1 MTLIHPTALVE
12 RGAELD
18 SDVRVGPY
26 TVIGPEVR
34 LGAGAAVGSHVVL
47 AGRTELGPGCQVHPF
62 AAIGTPPQDMKY
74 DGEPSRLVIGAGTVL
89 REHVT
94 VNPGTRG
101 GGMETRIGDG
111 VLLMVGVHVAHDC
124 RVGDRAILANQATLG
139 GHVEIGAEAF
149 LGGLVAVH
157 QFARIGRGAMIG
169 GMSGVETDIIPY
181 GLAMGN
187 RARLN
192 GLNVVGLKRREVPR
206 AEIQTLRGAYQ
217 RLFEDSDGDFQ
228 DRLAEVADRYANA
241 PRVRE
246 ILTFIRDGAQ
256 RPLCRSRDPDAA

>member
-1 MTLIHPTALVE
+1 MSAIHPSAVIE
-12 RGAELD
+12 PGAELAP
-18 SDVRVGPY
+18 DVRIGPY
-26 TVIGPEVR
+26 AVVGPEVC
-34 LGAGAAVGSHVVL
+34 LGAGVEIGSHAVL
-47 AGRTELGPGCQVHPF
+47 TGRTELGAGCQVYPF
-62 AAIGTPPQDMKY
+62 AAIGTAPQDMKY
-74 DGEPSRLVIGAGTVL
+74 DGEPSRLVIGAETVL

-124 RVGDRAILANQATLG
+124 RIGDRTILANQVTLG

-157 QFARIGRGAMIG
+157 QYARIGRGAMVG

-181 GLAMGN
+181 GLALGN

-192 GLNVVGLKRREVPR
+192 GLNVVGLKRRAVPR
-206 AEIQTLRGAYQ
+206 AEIQSLRGAYQ
-217 RLFEDSDGDFQ
+217 RLFEDRDGDFQ
-228 DRLAEVADRYANA
+228 DRVAEVTRGYAGVA
-241 PRVRE
+241 RVEE
-246 ILTFIRDGAQ
+246 ILAFIRDGAQ